1 MQLGESHTSFKREDS
16 SESFTKIV
24 MGVSIQICFE
34 VSILK
39 KKIFQQG
46 DKNGATKTPLGDIN
60 QFDLVAQ
67 IEKGLAKEL
76 QELEEK
82 NRSSSSSSAKSKNNS
97 SGSPEKGEGWRIS
110 INQYLATVL
119 TVQCFV
125 SKFVEPINVKEN
137 IRKMQKNR
145 RKCIAS
151 NY

>member
-1 MQLGESHTSFKREDS
+1 M
-16 SESFTKIV
+16 I
-24 MGVSIQICFE
+24 
-34 VSILK
+34 
-39 KKIFQQG
+39 
-46 DKNGATKTPLGDIN
+46 ADIN

-82 NRSSSSSSAKSKNNS
+82 TRSSSSSSAKSKNNS
-97 SGSPEKGEGWRIS
+97 PTSPEKGEGWRIS

-119 TVQCFV
+119 TIQCFV
-125 SKFVEPINVKEN
+125 NKFVEPVNIREN
-137 IRKMQKNR
+137 IRKIQKNR